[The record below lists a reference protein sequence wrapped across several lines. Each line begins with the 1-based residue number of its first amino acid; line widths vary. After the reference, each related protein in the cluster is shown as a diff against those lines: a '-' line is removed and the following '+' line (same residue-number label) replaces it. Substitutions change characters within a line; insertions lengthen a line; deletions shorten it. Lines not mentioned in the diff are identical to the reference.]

1 MSMLIDRVAKSIEMA
16 LPNYCTVEKDVTGY
30 TILSKHNDWCIGFIY
45 KIEDFVYLSLEYK
58 PYTSTTGD
66 TVIFDTI
73 QILLVEFLQ
82 DNYVLHKLPER
93 NQRNDMYLITE
104 KVYGD

>member
-1 MSMLIDRVAKSIEMA
+1 MLIDRVAKSIEMA
-16 LPNYCTVEKDVTGY
+16 LPNYCTVERDVTGC
-30 TILSKHNDWCIGFIY
+30 TILSKYKDWCIGFIY

-58 PYTSTTGD
+58 PYTSATSD
-66 TVIFDTI
+66 TVVFDTI
-73 QILLVEFLQ
+73 QTLLVEFLQ

-93 NQRNDMYLITE
+93 KLRDDMYLITE

>member
-1 MSMLIDRVAKSIEMA
+1 MLIDRVAKSVEMA
-16 LPNYCTVEKDVTGY
+16 LPNYCTVEKDVSGC
-30 TILSKHNDWCIGFIY
+30 TILSKYKDWCIGFIY

-82 DNYVLHKLPER
+82 DNYILHKLPER
-93 NQRNDMYLITE
+93 SQRNDMYLITE

>member
-1 MSMLIDRVAKSIEMA
+1 MLIDRVAKSVEMA

-66 TVIFDTI
+66 AVIFDTI

>member
-1 MSMLIDRVAKSIEMA
+1 MLIDRVAKSVEMA
-16 LPNYCTVEKDVTGY
+16 LPNHCTVEKDVTGY
-30 TILSKHNDWCIGFIY
+30 TILSKCNDWCIGFII

-58 PYTSTTGD
+58 PYTSTTNS
-66 TVIFDTI
+66 VIVFDTI
-73 QILLVEFLQ
+73 QTLLVEFLQ

-93 NQRNDMYLITE
+93 KQRNDMYLITE

>member
-1 MSMLIDRVAKSIEMA
+1 MLIDRVAKSVEMA

>member
-1 MSMLIDRVAKSIEMA
+1 MLIDRVAKSIEMA
-16 LPNYCTVEKDVTGY
+16 LPNYCTVEKDVTGC
-30 TILSKHNDWCIGFIY
+30 TILSKPYDWCIGFII

-58 PYTSTTGD
+58 PYTSTTNSAI
-66 TVIFDTI
+66 VFDTI
-73 QILLVEFLQ
+73 QTLLVEFLQ

-93 NQRNDMYLITE
+93 KERTDMYLITE